1 MRLIEIAESVPV
13 YKGDPIY
20 DERFITRRLHDNILA
35 RLQQDYPDAVLT
47 KIGPLD
53 DGGVIAFIEPDE
65 GFIFHK
71 EYVEANK

>member
-1 MRLIEIAESVPV
+1 MKLVEITESVPT
-13 YKGDPIY
+13 YKGNPIY

-35 RLQQDYPDAVLT
+35 RLQQDYPDAVLI

-53 DGGVIAFIEPDE
+53 NGSVMAFIEPDE